1 MSEAIDERY
10 KNAVQVINSAGGSP
24 VPVTDNTIAIL
35 KYIVEEEHLD
45 FIMAFKGKRSQ
56 TIEQIKESTGLSE
69 EEIDKHAKAL
79 AKIGLIMNQPSRSG
93 LMIFRLMPFVN
104 VGVYEYTFMK
114 KLEWNDWEKGLAQ
127 LYKKLNQES
136 AGRMLTNYDAIV
148 NNYLPTMRP
157 IDRTIPYSE
166 NFESGDEINI
176 IIDKEI
182 EVPEEKII
190 SSQKV
195 EEIIQKFDEIAV
207 GHCYCRHFRDLIDE
221 SCKQT
226 DLREN
231 CFTFGKSARYTTE
244 QGFARMISKEE
255 AIDILKKSEKDGL
268 VHKAYHP
275 NMDFKREEDSI
286 CNCCSD
292 CCGQS
297 KNFTSNMSGFVAQ
310 VDHEICT
317 GCGTC
322 VEKCYSGAKELNDE
336 GKAETLEE
344 RCIGCGICAAFCP
357 EGAISLVDRQ
367 RIVRLA
373 PPRSNFEQ

>member
-1 MSEAIDERY
+1 MSEAIDEKY
-10 KNAVQVINSAGGSP
+10 LKTVEVINSAGGSP
-24 VPVTDNTIAIL
+24 VPVTDNTVAIL
-35 KYIVEEEHLD
+35 KYIVEEKHLD

-56 TIEQIKESTGLSE
+56 TMEQVKEVTGFSE
-69 EEIDKHAKAL
+69 EEINAHVKVL
-79 AKIGLIMNQPSRSG
+79 AKTGLIMNQPSSSG

-114 KLEWNDWEKGLAQ
+114 KLEYNDWEKGLAK
-127 LYKKLNQES
+127 LYKKMNEETK
-136 AGRMLTNYDAIV
+136 GRMLANYDAIV
-148 NNYLPTMRP
+148 KNYLPRMRP
-157 IDRTIPYSE
+157 IDRTVPYTE
-166 NFESGDEINI
+166 NFESGKEINI
-176 IIDKEI
+176 VIDQDI
-182 EVPEEKII
+182 EVPEEKIF
-190 SSQKV
+190 STQKV
-195 EEIIQKFDEIAV
+195 EEIIQKFDDIAV
-207 GHCYCRHFRDLIDE
+207 GHCYCRHFRDLIGE
-221 SCKQT
+221 PCKQT

-255 AIDILKKSEKDGL
+255 AIEILKKSEKDGL

-275 NMDFKREEDSI
+275 NMDFKRDEDSI

-297 KNFTSNMSGFVAQ
+297 KNITSNLSNFVAK

-322 VEKCYSGAKELNDE
+322 VEKCYSGAKELNDQ
-336 GKAETLEE
+336 GKAETNEE

-357 EGAISLVDRQ
+357 EGAISLVERQ

-373 PPRSNFEQ
+373 PPRSNYE

>member
-1 MSEAIDERY
+1 MSEAIDEKY
-10 KNAVQVINSAGGSP
+10 KSAVQVINSAGGSP
-24 VPVTDNTIAIL
+24 VPVTDNTVAIL
-35 KYIVEEEHLD
+35 KYIVEEKHLD

-56 TIEQIKESTGLSE
+56 TIEQLRESTGLSE
-69 EEIDKHAKAL
+69 EEINSHAKAL

-114 KLEWNDWEKGLAQ
+114 KLEWNEWEKGLAQ
-127 LYKKLNQES
+127 LYKKLNEQS
-136 AGRMLTNYDAIV
+136 AGRMLANYDAIV
-148 NNYLPTMRP
+148 KNFLPTMRP
-157 IDRTIPYSE
+157 IDRTVPYTE
-166 NFESGDEINI
+166 NFETGNEINI
-176 IIDKEI
+176 IIDEDI

-190 SSQKV
+190 SAQKV
-195 EEIIQKFDEIAV
+195 EEIINKFDEIAV
-207 GHCYCRHFRDLIDE
+207 GHCYCRHFRDLVDE

-292 CCGQS
+292 CCGQA
-297 KNFTSNMSGFVAQ
+297 KNITSNMSGFIAQ
-310 VDHEICT
+310 VDHELCT

-357 EGAISLVDRQ
+357 EGAISLVERQ
-367 RIVRLA
+367 RVVRLA

>member
-10 KNAVQVINSAGGSP
+10 KKGVEVINSAGGTP
-24 VPVTDNTIAIL
+24 VPVTDNTVAIL
-35 KYIVEEEHLD
+35 KYIVEEKHLD

-56 TIEQIKESTGLSE
+56 TMEQIKEATGFSE
-69 EEIDKHAKAL
+69 EEINEHVRVL
-79 AKIGLIMNQPSRSG
+79 AKTGLIMNQPSSSG

-114 KLEWNDWEKGLAQ
+114 KLEYNDWEKGLAK
-127 LYKKLNQES
+127 LYKKLNEEFK
-136 AGRMLTNYDAIV
+136 GRMLANYDAIV
-148 NNYLPTMRP
+148 KNYLPRMRP
-157 IDRTIPYSE
+157 IDRTVPYTE
-166 NFESGDEINI
+166 NFESGDNINI
-176 IIDKEI
+176 VIDKEI

-190 SSQKV
+190 STQKV

-207 GHCYCRHFRDLIDE
+207 GHCYCRHFRDLVGE

-226 DLREN
+226 DIREN

-255 AIDILKKSEKDGL
+255 AIEILKKSEKDGL

-275 NMDFKREEDSI
+275 NMDFKRDEDSI

-297 KNFTSNMSGFVAQ
+297 KNITSNLSSFIAR
-310 VDHEICT
+310 VDHDLCT

-336 GKAETLEE
+336 GKAETNEE

-357 EGAISLVDRQ
+357 EGAVSLVEKP

-373 PPRSNFEQ
+373 PPRSNYE

>member
-1 MSEAIDERY
+1 MSEAIDEKY
-10 KNAVQVINSAGGSP
+10 KNAVQVINSAGGTP
-24 VPVTDNTIAIL
+24 VPVTDNTVAIL
-35 KYIVEEEHLD
+35 KYIVEEKHLD

-56 TIEQIKESTGLSE
+56 TIDQMKEVTGLTE
-69 EEIDKHAKAL
+69 EEINEHVEVL
-79 AKIGLIMNQPSRSG
+79 AKTGLIMNQPSRSG

-114 KLEWNDWEKGLAQ
+114 KLEYNDWEKELAK
-127 LYKKLNQES
+127 LYKKLNEES
-136 AGRMLTNYDAIV
+136 KGRMLSNYDAIV
-148 NNYLPTMRP
+148 KSYLPRMPP
-157 IDRTIPYSE
+157 IDRTVPYTE
-166 NFESGDEINI
+166 NFETGNDISI

-182 EVPEEKII
+182 EVPKEKII
-190 SSQKV
+190 STQKV

-207 GHCYCRHFRDLIDE
+207 GHCYCRHFRDLVGE

-226 DLREN
+226 DMREN

-255 AIDILKKSEKDGL
+255 AIEILKKSEKDGL

-297 KNFTSNMSGFVAQ
+297 KNITSNFSSFVAQ

-322 VEKCYSGAKELNDE
+322 IEKCYSGAKELNDE
-336 GKAETLEE
+336 GKAETNEE

-357 EGAISLVDRQ
+357 EGAISLVERQ

-373 PPRSNFEQ
+373 PPRSNFER

>member
-1 MSEAIDERY
+1 MSEAIDEKY
-10 KNAVQVINSAGGSP
+10 LKTVEVINSAGGSP
-24 VPVTDNTIAIL
+24 VPVTDNTVAIL
-35 KYIVEEEHLD
+35 KYIVEEKHLD

-56 TIEQIKESTGLSE
+56 TMEQVKEVTGFSE
-69 EEIDKHAKAL
+69 EEINAHVKVL
-79 AKIGLIMNQPSRSG
+79 AKTGLIMNQPSSSG

-114 KLEWNDWEKGLAQ
+114 KLEYNDWEKGLAK
-127 LYKKLNQES
+127 LYKKMNEETK
-136 AGRMLTNYDAIV
+136 GRMLANYDAIV
-148 NNYLPTMRP
+148 KNYLPRMRP
-157 IDRTIPYSE
+157 IDRTVPYTE
-166 NFESGDEINI
+166 NFESGKEINI
-176 IIDKEI
+176 VIDQDI
-182 EVPEEKII
+182 EVPEEKIF
-190 SSQKV
+190 STQKV
-195 EEIIQKFDEIAV
+195 EEIIQKFDDIAV
-207 GHCYCRHFRDLIDE
+207 GHCYCRHFRDLIGE
-221 SCKQT
+221 PCKQT

-255 AIDILKKSEKDGL
+255 AIEILKKSEKDGL

-275 NMDFKREEDSI
+275 NMDFKRDEDSI

-297 KNFTSNMSGFVAQ
+297 KNITSNLSNFVAK
-310 VDHEICT
+310 VDHELCT

-336 GKAETLEE
+336 GKAETNEE
-344 RCIGCGICAAFCP
+344 RCIGCGVCAAFCP
-357 EGAISLVDRQ
+357 EGAISLVERQ

-373 PPRSNFEQ
+373 PPRSNYE

>member
-1 MSEAIDERY
+1 MSEAIDEKYR
-10 KNAVQVINSAGGSP
+10 KAVEVINSAGGTP
-24 VPVTDNTIAIL
+24 VPVTDNTVAIL
-35 KYIVEEEHLD
+35 KYIVEEKHLD

-56 TIEQIKESTGLSE
+56 TMEQIKEATSFSE
-69 EEIDKHAKAL
+69 DQINDHVEVL
-79 AKIGLIMNQPSRSG
+79 AKTGLIMNQPSSSG

-114 KLEWNDWEKGLAQ
+114 KLEYNDWEKGLAQ
-127 LYKKLNQES
+127 LYKKMNDETK
-136 AGRMLTNYDAIV
+136 GRMLASYDAIV
-148 NNYLPTMRP
+148 KNYLPRMRP
-157 IDRTIPYSE
+157 IDRTVPYNE
-166 NFESGDEINI
+166 NFETGDEINI
-176 IIDKEI
+176 VIDKDI

-190 SSQKV
+190 STQKV

-207 GHCYCRHFRDLIDE
+207 GHCYCRHFRDLVGE

-226 DLREN
+226 DMREN
-231 CFTFGKSARYTTE
+231 CFTFGKSARYTAE

-275 NMDFKREEDSI
+275 NMDFKRDEDSI

-297 KNFTSNMSGFVAQ
+297 KNITSNLSSFVAK
-310 VDHEICT
+310 VDQEICT

-336 GKAETLEE
+336 GKAETNEE

-357 EGAISLVDRQ
+357 EGAISLVERQ

-373 PPRSNFEQ
+373 PPRSNFE

>member
-1 MSEAIDERY
+1 MSEATDKRY
-10 KNAVQVINSAGGSP
+10 KKAVQIINKAGGTP

-35 KYIVEEEHLD
+35 KHIVEEEHLD
-45 FIMAFKGKRSQ
+45 FIMAFKTKRSQ
-56 TIEQIKESTGLSE
+56 TMEQLKESTGLSE
-69 EEIDKHAKAL
+69 DEINTHVNAL
-79 AKIGLIMNQPSRSG
+79 AKKGLIMNQSSRSG

-114 KLEWNDWEKGLAQ
+114 KLDYNEWEKELAQ
-127 LYKKLNQES
+127 LYKKLNDES
-136 AGRMLTNYDAIV
+136 AGRMLANYEAIV
-148 NNYLPTMRP
+148 NQYLPTMRP
-157 IDRTIPYSE
+157 IDRTVPYTE
-166 NFESGDEINI
+166 NFETGDP
-176 IIDKEI
+176 IDIVIDQEI

-190 SSQKV
+190 STQNV

-207 GHCYCRHFRDLIDE
+207 GHCYCRHFRDLIGE

-255 AIDILKKSEKDGL
+255 ALEILKKSEKDGL

-275 NMDFKREEDSI
+275 NMDFNREEDSI

-292 CCGQS
+292 CCGQA
-297 KNFTSNMSGFVAQ
+297 KNITSNLSNFVAH
-310 VDHEICT
+310 VDLDLCT

-357 EGAISLVDRQ
+357 EGAISLVEKR
-367 RIVRLA
+367 RVVRLA
-373 PPRSNFEQ
+373 PPRSNFER

>member
-1 MSEAIDERY
+1 MSEAIDQRY
-10 KNAVQVINSAGGSP
+10 KKAVQVINSAGGTP

-35 KYIVEEEHLD
+35 KHIVEEEHLD
-45 FIMAFKGKRSQ
+45 FIMAFKGRRSQ
-56 TIEQIKESTGLSE
+56 TTEQLKESSGLSE
-69 EEIDKHAKAL
+69 DEINRYAKAL
-79 AKIGLIMNQPSRSG
+79 AKKGLIMNQPSRSG

-114 KLEWNDWEKGLAQ
+114 KLEYNEWEKELAQ
-127 LYKKLNQES
+127 LYKKLNEEF
-136 AGRMLTNYDAIV
+136 AGRMLANYDAIV
-148 NNYLPTMRP
+148 KNFLPTMRP
-157 IDRTIPYSE
+157 IDRTVPYTE
-166 NFESGDEINI
+166 NFETGDEINI
-176 IIDKEI
+176 VIDEEI

-190 SSQKV
+190 STQKV

-207 GHCYCRHFRDLIDE
+207 GNCYCRHFRDLIGE

-255 AIDILKKSEKDGL
+255 ALEILKKSEKDGL

-292 CCGQS
+292 CCGQA
-297 KNFTSNMSGFVAQ
+297 KNITSNLSNFIAR
-310 VDHEICT
+310 VDHDLCI

-322 VEKCYSGAKELNDE
+322 VEKCYSGAKELNNE
-336 GKAETLEE
+336 GKAETIEE

-357 EGAISLVDRQ
+357 EGAISLVENQ
-367 RIVRLA
+367 RVVRLA
-373 PPRSNFEQ
+373 PPRSNYE

>member
-1 MSEAIDERY
+1 MSEATDKRY
-10 KNAVQVINSAGGSP
+10 KKAVQIINKAGGTP

-35 KYIVEEEHLD
+35 KHIVEEEHLD
-45 FIMAFKGKRSQ
+45 FIMGFKNKRSQ
-56 TIEQIKESTGLSE
+56 TVEQLKESSGLSE
-69 EEIDKHAKAL
+69 DDINKHAEAL
-79 AKIGLIMNQPSRSG
+79 AKKGLIMNQASSSG
-93 LMIFRLMPFVN
+93 LMIYRLMPFVN

-114 KLEWNDWEKGLAQ
+114 KLDYTEWEKELAL
-127 LYKKLNQES
+127 LYKKLNDES
-136 AGRMLTNYDAIV
+136 AGRMLANYDAIV
-148 NNYLPTMRP
+148 DKYLPTMRP
-157 IDRTIPYSE
+157 IDRTVPYTQNLE
-166 NFESGDEINI
+166 TGAPIDIV
-176 IIDKEI
+176 IDKEI

-190 SSQKV
+190 STQNV
-195 EEIIQKFDEIAV
+195 QDIIQKFDEIAV
-207 GHCYCRHFRDLIDE
+207 GHCYCRHFRDLVGE
-221 SCKQT
+221 PCKQT

-255 AIDILKKSEKDGL
+255 ALEILKKSEKDGL

-292 CCGQS
+292 CCGQA
-297 KNFTSNMSGFVAQ
+297 KNITSNLSNFVAQ
-310 VDHEICT
+310 VDLDLCT

-322 VEKCYSGAKELNDE
+322 VEKCYSGAKELNDD
-336 GKAETLEE
+336 GKAETIEE

-357 EGAISLVDRQ
+357 EGAISLVEKH

-373 PPRSNFEQ
+373 PPRSNFER

>member
-1 MSEAIDERY
+1 MSEAIDEKY
-10 KNAVQVINSAGGSP
+10 LKTVEVINSAGGSP
-24 VPVTDNTIAIL
+24 VPVTDNTVAIL
-35 KYIVEEEHLD
+35 KYIVEEKHLD

-56 TIEQIKESTGLSE
+56 TMEQVKEVTGFSE
-69 EEIDKHAKAL
+69 EEINAHVKVL
-79 AKIGLIMNQPSRSG
+79 AKTGLIMNQPSSSG

-114 KLEWNDWEKGLAQ
+114 KLEYNDWEKGLAK
-127 LYKKLNQES
+127 LYKKMNEETK
-136 AGRMLTNYDAIV
+136 GRMLANYDAIV
-148 NNYLPTMRP
+148 KNYLPRMRP
-157 IDRTIPYSE
+157 IDRTVPYTE
-166 NFESGDEINI
+166 NFESGKEINI
-176 IIDKEI
+176 VIDQDI
-182 EVPEEKII
+182 EVPEEKIF
-190 SSQKV
+190 STQKV
-195 EEIIQKFDEIAV
+195 EEIIQKFDDIAV
-207 GHCYCRHFRDLIDE
+207 GHCYCRHFRDLIGE
-221 SCKQT
+221 PCKQT

-255 AIDILKKSEKDGL
+255 AIEILKKSEKDGL

-275 NMDFKREEDSI
+275 NMDFKRDEDSI

-297 KNFTSNMSGFVAQ
+297 KNITSNLSSFVAK
-310 VDHEICT
+310 VDQEICT

-336 GKAETLEE
+336 GKAETNEE

-357 EGAISLVDRQ
+357 EGAISLVERQ

-373 PPRSNFEQ
+373 PPRSNFE

>member
-10 KNAVQVINSAGGSP
+10 KKGVEVINSAGGTP
-24 VPVTDNTIAIL
+24 VPVTDNTVAIL
-35 KYIVEEEHLD
+35 KYIVEEKHLD

-56 TIEQIKESTGLSE
+56 TMEQIKEATGFSE
-69 EEIDKHAKAL
+69 EEINEHVRVL
-79 AKIGLIMNQPSRSG
+79 AKTGLIMNQPSSSG
-93 LMIFRLMPFVN
+93 LMILRLMPFVN

-114 KLEWNDWEKGLAQ
+114 KLEYNDWEKGLAK
-127 LYKKLNQES
+127 LYKKLNEEFK
-136 AGRMLTNYDAIV
+136 GRMLANYDAIV
-148 NNYLPTMRP
+148 KNYLPRMRP
-157 IDRTIPYSE
+157 IDRTVPYTE
-166 NFESGDEINI
+166 NFESGDNINI
-176 IIDKEI
+176 VIDKEI

-190 SSQKV
+190 STQKV

-207 GHCYCRHFRDLIDE
+207 GHCYCRHFRDLVGE

-226 DLREN
+226 DIREN

-255 AIDILKKSEKDGL
+255 AIEILKKSKKDGL

-275 NMDFKREEDSI
+275 NMDFKRDEDSI

-297 KNFTSNMSGFVAQ
+297 KNITSNLSSFIAR
-310 VDHEICT
+310 VDHDLCT

-336 GKAETLEE
+336 GKAETNEE

-357 EGAISLVDRQ
+357 EGAVSLVEKP

-373 PPRSNFEQ
+373 PPRSNYE

>member
-1 MSEAIDERY
+1 MSEAIDEKYR
-10 KNAVQVINSAGGSP
+10 NAVNVINSAGGSP
-24 VPVTDNTIAIL
+24 VPVTDNTVAIL

-56 TIEQIKESTGLSE
+56 TMDQIKESSGLSE
-69 EEIDKHAKAL
+69 EDINRHATAL
-79 AKIGLIMNQPSRSG
+79 AKKGLIMNQPSRSG

-114 KLEWNDWEKGLAQ
+114 KLEWNDWEKGLAK
-127 LYKKLNQES
+127 LYKKMNEES
-136 AGRMLTNYDAIV
+136 AGRMLANYDYVVKNI
-148 NNYLPTMRP
+148 LPTIRP
-157 IDRTIPYSE
+157 IDRTVPYTE
-166 NFESGDEINI
+166 NLETGEEINI
-176 IIDKEI
+176 IVDEEV

-190 SSQKV
+190 SAQKV
-195 EEIIQKFDEIAV
+195 EEIINKFDEIAV
-207 GHCYCRHFRDLIDE
+207 GHCYCRHFRDLVDE
-221 SCKQT
+221 SCQQT

-292 CCGQS
+292 CCGQA
-297 KNFTSNMSGFVAQ
+297 KNITSNMSNFIAQ
-310 VDHEICT
+310 VDHDLCT

-322 VEKCYSGAKELNDE
+322 VEKCYSGAKELNDD
-336 GKAETLEE
+336 GKAETIEE

-357 EGAISLVDRQ
+357 EGAISLVEKQ
-367 RIVRLA
+367 RVVRLA
-373 PPRSNFEQ
+373 PPRSNYE

>member
-10 KNAVQVINSAGGSP
+10 RNAVQVINSAGGSP

-56 TIEQIKESTGLSE
+56 TVDQLKESSGLSE
-69 EEIDKHAKAL
+69 DEINRHAEAL
-79 AKIGLIMNQPSRSG
+79 AKKGLIMNQPSRSG

-114 KLEWNDWEKGLAQ
+114 KLEWSEWEKGLAQ
-127 LYKKLNQES
+127 LYKKLNEQS
-136 AGRMLTNYDAIV
+136 AGRMLANYDAIV
-148 NNYLPTMRP
+148 KNFLPTMRP
-157 IDRTIPYSE
+157 IDRTVPYTE
-166 NFESGDEINI
+166 NFETGDEINI
-176 IIDKEI
+176 IVDEEL

-190 SSQKV
+190 SAQKV
-195 EEIIQKFDEIAV
+195 EEIINKFDEIAV
-207 GHCYCRHFRDLIDE
+207 GHCYCRHFRDLVDE

-226 DLREN
+226 DMREN

-297 KNFTSNMSGFVAQ
+297 KNITSNMSGFIAQ

-357 EGAISLVDRQ
+357 EGAISLVEKQ
-367 RIVRLA
+367 RVVRLA
-373 PPRSNFEQ
+373 PPRSNYER

>member
-10 KNAVQVINSAGGSP
+10 KSAVQVINSAGGTP
-24 VPVTDNTIAIL
+24 VPVTDNTITIL
-35 KYIVEEEHLD
+35 KHIVEEEHLD

-56 TIEQIKESTGLSE
+56 TMEQLKEISGLSE
-69 EEIDKHAKAL
+69 DEINKHAEAL
-79 AKIGLIMNQPSRSG
+79 AKKGLIMNQPSRSG

-114 KLEWNDWEKGLAQ
+114 KLEYNEWEKELAQ
-127 LYKKLNQES
+127 LYNKLNKES
-136 AGRMLTNYDAIV
+136 AGRMLANYDAIV
-148 NNYLPTMRP
+148 KNFLPTMRP
-157 IDRTIPYSE
+157 IDRTVPYTE
-166 NFESGDEINI
+166 NFETGNEINI

-190 SSQKV
+190 SAQKV

-207 GHCYCRHFRDLIDE
+207 GHCYCRHFRDLVDE

-226 DLREN
+226 DMREN

-292 CCGQS
+292 CCGQA
-297 KNFTSNMSGFVAQ
+297 KNITSNLSSFVAQ
-310 VDHEICT
+310 VDHELCT

-357 EGAISLVDRQ
+357 EGAISLVEKQ
-367 RIVRLA
+367 RVVRLA

>member
-1 MSEAIDERY
+1 MSEAIDEKYR
-10 KNAVQVINSAGGSP
+10 KAVEVISSAGGTP
-24 VPVTDNTIAIL
+24 IPVTDNTVAIL
-35 KYIVEEEHLD
+35 KYIVEEKHLD
-45 FIMAFKGKRSQ
+45 FILAYKGKRSQ
-56 TIEQIKESTGLSE
+56 TMEQLKEVTSFSE
-69 EEIDKHAKAL
+69 DQINEHVKVL
-79 AKIGLIMNQPSRSG
+79 AKTGLIMNQPSSSG
-93 LMIFRLMPFVN
+93 LMIYRLMPFVN

-114 KLEWNDWEKGLAQ
+114 KLEYNDWEKGLAQ
-127 LYKKLNQES
+127 LYKKFNDES
-136 AGRMLTNYDAIV
+136 KGRMLANYDAIV
-148 NNYLPTMRP
+148 KSYLPRMRP
-157 IDRTIPYSE
+157 IDRTVPYTE
-166 NFESGDEINI
+166 NFETGDEINI
-176 IIDKEI
+176 VIDEEI
-182 EVPEEKII
+182 EVPKEKII
-190 SSQKV
+190 STQKV

-207 GHCYCRHFRDLIDE
+207 GHCYCRHFRDLVGE

-226 DLREN
+226 DMREN
-231 CFTFGKSARYTTE
+231 CFTFGKSARYTAE

-275 NMDFKREEDSI
+275 NMDFKRDEDSI

-297 KNFTSNMSGFVAQ
+297 KNITSNLSNFVAK

-322 VEKCYSGAKELNDE
+322 VEKCYSGAKELNEE
-336 GKAETLEE
+336 GKAETNEE

-357 EGAISLVDRQ
+357 EGAISLVERQ

-373 PPRSNFEQ
+373 PPRSNYE

>member
-10 KNAVQVINSAGGSP
+10 RNAVQVINSAGGSP

-56 TIEQIKESTGLSE
+56 TIDQLKESSGLSE
-69 EEIDKHAKAL
+69 DEINRHAEAL
-79 AKIGLIMNQPSRSG
+79 AKKGLIMNQPSRSG

-114 KLEWNDWEKGLAQ
+114 KLEWSEWEKGLAQ
-127 LYKKLNQES
+127 LYKKLNEQS
-136 AGRMLTNYDAIV
+136 AGRMLANYDAIV
-148 NNYLPTMRP
+148 KNFLPTMRP
-157 IDRTIPYSE
+157 IDRTVPYTE
-166 NFESGDEINI
+166 NFETGDEINI
-176 IIDKEI
+176 IVDEEL

-190 SSQKV
+190 SAQKV
-195 EEIIQKFDEIAV
+195 EEIINKFDEIAV
-207 GHCYCRHFRDLIDE
+207 GHCYCRHFRDLVDE

-226 DLREN
+226 DMREN

-297 KNFTSNMSGFVAQ
+297 KNITSNMSGFIAQ

-357 EGAISLVDRQ
+357 EGAISLVEKQ
-367 RIVRLA
+367 RVVRLA
-373 PPRSNFEQ
+373 PPRSNYER

>member
-1 MSEAIDERY
+1 MSEATDERY
-10 KNAVQVINSAGGSP
+10 RNAVQVINSAGGSP

-45 FIMAFKGKRSQ
+45 FIMYFKGKRSQ
-56 TIEQIKESTGLSE
+56 TMEQLKESSGLSE
-69 EEIDKHAKAL
+69 EEVNKHAKAL

-114 KLEWNDWEKGLAQ
+114 KLEWNEWEKGLAQ
-127 LYKKLNQES
+127 LYKKLNEES
-136 AGRMLTNYDAIV
+136 AGRMLANYDAIV
-148 NNYLPTMRP
+148 KNFLPTMRP
-157 IDRTIPYSE
+157 IDRTVPYTE
-166 NFESGDEINI
+166 NFETGDEINI
-176 IIDKEI
+176 VIDKEL

-190 SSQKV
+190 SAQKV

-207 GHCYCRHFRDLIDE
+207 GHCYCRHFRDLVDE

-226 DLREN
+226 DMREN

-292 CCGQS
+292 CCGQA
-297 KNFTSNMSGFVAQ
+297 KNITSNMSNFIAQ
-310 VDHEICT
+310 VDHELCT

-357 EGAISLVDRQ
+357 EGAISLVEKPRV
-367 RIVRLA
+367 VRLA
-373 PPRSNFEQ
+373 PPRSNYEQ